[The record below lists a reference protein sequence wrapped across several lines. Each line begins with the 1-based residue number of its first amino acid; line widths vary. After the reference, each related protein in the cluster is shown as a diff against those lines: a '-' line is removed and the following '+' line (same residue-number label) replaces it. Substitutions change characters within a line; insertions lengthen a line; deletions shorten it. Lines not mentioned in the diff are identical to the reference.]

1 MESERPLRIVD
12 FSTHMSGPLA
22 SHLLMEMGADVI
34 KVEHRFK
41 EMETAATSLG
51 LVVSAICT

>member
-34 KVEHRFK
+34 KVEHPVQGDGNL
-41 EMETAATSLG
+41 SL
-51 LVVSAICT
+51 IHI